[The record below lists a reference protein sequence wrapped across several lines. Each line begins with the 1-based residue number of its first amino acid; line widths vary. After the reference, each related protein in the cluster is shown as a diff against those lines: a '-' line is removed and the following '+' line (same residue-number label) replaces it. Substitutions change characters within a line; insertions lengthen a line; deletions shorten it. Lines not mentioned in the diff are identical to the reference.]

1 MPFKENLLKKIQIN
15 QLSQKVL
22 QSIGPAESGLKID
35 KDAMRRLLE
44 LSPYQYRKERDLDLY
59 IEQPDDGQSNILV
72 LDNEL
77 PIYKTTVEDVAIRKS
92 PYTKEML
99 SIRNIIKILKDSDV
113 KLSRKEASLKI
124 VQKKCIDRLDLS
136 YQESDIVAIAKE
148 GSDSLENGYPDGV
161 MESLSLFS
169 ELLGYQSPPKA
180 FRVPHHE
187 IFGAVSEK
195 AGGEILYGPVV
206 ALCRVDNSL
215 RMLEDQ
221 VSSRDKAKIDSFMKV
236 IQGRKRPLSREQKSS
251 DILKKRFW
259 VLGSEVHRMWG
270 SGFRGKVL
278 RFTVQ
283 DYLYFV
289 DLARIKLRQ
298 NGRVS

>member
-15 QLSQKVL
+15 RLARKVL

-35 KDAMRRLLE
+35 KNSMRDLLE
-44 LSPYQYRKERDLDLY
+44 MGPYQYRKERDLDLY
-59 IEQPDDGQSNILV
+59 IEQPDQEQSNILV

-77 PIYKTTVEDVAIRKS
+77 PIYKTTVEDVLIRKS

-99 SIRNIIKILKDSDV
+99 NIRNIIKILRDSDV
-113 KLSRKEASLKI
+113 KLSRKEASVKT
-124 VQKKCIDRLDLS
+124 VQKKCIDRLDLA
-136 YQESDIVAIAKE
+136 YTESDIAAMAKE
-148 GSDSLENGYPDGV
+148 GSVSLENGYTDGV

-206 ALCRVDNSL
+206 ALSRVDNSL
-215 RMLEDQ
+215 RMQEDQ
-221 VSSRDKAKIDSFMKV
+221 ISDRDKTKIDFFHGV
-236 IQGRKRPLSREQKSS
+236 ILGKEKATAEGPEVFRY
-251 DILKKRFW
+251 LKEA
-259 VLGSEVHRMWG
+259 VLGSG
-270 SGFRGKVL
+270 SKG
-278 RFTVQ
+278 
-283 DYLYFV
+283 
-289 DLARIKLRQ
+289 
-298 NGRVS
+298 